1 MGGFFRV
8 WALGVALAIAGCGGR
23 SGEGAGVRA
32 LVPDSICHGPLE
44 VCARAGASWQPLS
57 MRVPLE
63 KQIPRQGEALH
74 APVTLRAPLSAAS
87 GAMVR
92 VQGGTNTKRV
102 GVMIEGGLAT
112 ASERRPLA
120 PLWIDVP
127 AGARSLVVEVARP
140 PAADF
145 WPFVAHAGA
154 AGALAADTSWRIL
167 GPTAVACWALVIALL
182 QALAAFERRNRKGA
196 LLVAGTAATFAV
208 RVFVMQRAWTDWWTP
223 GSMRV
228 GHALE
233 YASLPVAVALVAA
246 FYEWAAGAD
255 PEAKPSRAYNGVAV
269 VLAAACFFV
278 RMGSAADIAFLRVLQ
293 LFVLVGA
300 ARIAHFVRLALA
312 RARGSER
319 PLITI
324 GVVALVVSGV
334 ADIVVSQTTNDF
346 FLGVGYV
353 ACGFI
358 VETICQALIVA
369 QRSSAAHDRVDELAG
384 ELEAKNASLERSN
397 EVLETELAERRRIQG
412 ELDSAT
418 QQLTQAE
425 NMATLGML
433 MAGIAHDIRNPLN
446 YVQNAVTRLEE
457 ALPELASDD
466 VDARRAGIEAVATST
481 RWVKQGTATMD
492 AISLAMRNQSRGG
505 GADFE
510 VVGLRDVTSEALL
523 LCASRTRVC
532 TIDVQVSERSVY
544 ADATGLGQV
553 VMNLVSNAADA
564 LAEVRERDRA
574 APMKILVR
582 GVVTDAGAALEV
594 HDSGPGIPE
603 ELRARILE
611 PFFSTKP
618 RGQGTGLG
626 LAIVQRVVRQH
637 EGTLEVGRSAE
648 LGGARFTFR
657 WSGR

>member
-1 MGGFFRV
+1 MGGLLRA
-8 WALGVALAIAGCGGR
+8 WALLASLALAGCGGKT
-23 SGEGAGVRA
+23 SDGGVRPI
-32 LVPDSICHGPLE
+32 VPEAICHGPLE
-44 VCARAGASWQPLS
+44 ACVRAGAAWQPLS
-57 MRVPLE
+57 MRATLE
-63 KQIPRQGEALH
+63 KQVPRQGEALT
-74 APVTLRAPLSAAS
+74 APVTLRAPLPASS

-92 VQGGTNTKRV
+92 VQGGNNTKRV
-102 GVMIEGGLAT
+102 GVLLDTGLAAAT
-112 ASERRPLA
+112 ERRPLT

-127 AGARSLVVEVARP
+127 VGARSLVVEIARP

-145 WPFVAHAGA
+145 WPFVAHVGTQ
-154 AGALAADTSWRIL
+154 GALAADTSWRIL

-182 QALAAFERRNRKGA
+182 QAFAAFERRNRKGA

-208 RVFVMQRAWTDWWTP
+208 RVFVMQRSWTDWWTP

-228 GHALE
+228 SHALE

-246 FYEWAAGAD
+246 FYEWAAGATSD
-255 PEAKPSRAYNGVAV
+255 AKPSRAYNGVAV

-278 RMGSAADIAFLRVLQ
+278 RMGSALDIAFLRVLQ

-300 ARIAHFVRLALA
+300 VRIAYFVRLALA

-319 PLITI
+319 PLIAI
-324 GVVALVVSGV
+324 GVVALVVSGI

-353 ACGFI
+353 ASGFI

-384 ELEAKNASLERSN
+384 ELEAKNASLERTN
-397 EVLETELAERRRIQG
+397 QVLETELAERRRLQG
-412 ELDSAT
+412 ELESAT

-457 ALPELASDD
+457 AVPELSSDD
-466 VDARRAGIEAVATST
+466 ADARKAGVEAVVMST
-481 RWVKQGTATMD
+481 GWVKQGAATMD

-510 VVGLRDVTSEALL
+510 VVGLRDVASEALL
-523 LCASRTRVC
+523 LCASRTRLC
-532 TIDVQVSERSVY
+532 AIDVQVTERSVY
-544 ADATGLGQV
+544 ADATGIGQV

-564 LAEVRERDRA
+564 LVEARAKDRG
-574 APMKILVR
+574 APMDILVR
-582 GVVTDAGAALEV
+582 GTVTDYDATLEV

-603 ELRARILE
+603 ALRAKILE

-637 EGTLEVGRSAE
+637 AGTLEVGRSAE
-648 LGGARFTFR
+648 LGGARFVFR
-657 WSGR
+657 WSLR